1 MTRNHIQHVR
11 DTIFNQVFNQG
22 KAGLWPIGRPAAI
35 DVAPSNGRF
44 HSQDSRGARP

>member
-1 MTRNHIQHVR
+1 MTGNHIQHVR
-11 DTIFNQVFNQG
+11 DTIFNQVL
-22 KAGLWPIGRPAAI
+22 AGLWPIGRPAAI